1 MITDGEKGHY
11 LAVKSL
17 PGIFKGIT
25 SNHNGYFYCLNCF
38 HLYNTEN
45 KLERHERL
53 YNDHDYCQIEIP
65 NENSKI
71 LEYKHGER

>member
-17 PGIFKGIT
+17 SGIFKGIT

-53 YNDHDYCQIEIP
+53 CNDHDYCQIEIP
-65 NENSKI
+65 NEDSKI
-71 LEYKHGER
+71 LEYKHGEK